1 MPRLKLTETVLRDG
15 QQSLAATRMTTA
27 EMVPILPVLD
37 KVGFHSLE
45 VFGGAT
51 FDTCLRHLHEDPW
64 QRLRTMRGNLQ
75 QTKLQMLFRGQN
87 VLGYKPYPDDIVEYF
102 IQKSV
107 ANGIDVVRVYDAL
120 NDPRNLETAIR
131 AAKKE
136 KATVQAAI
144 CYTVSPA
151 HTTES
156 FVAYAQ
162 TLLSMGADSICIKDM
177 AGQLKPYDAY
187 QLIKAL
193 RAENSNMQI
202 QLHTH
207 TTAGLASM
215 TVLKAVEVG
224 VDIVDTSI
232 SPFASGASLPPTEA
246 IVSAF
251 LGTPYAPEIDIAAL
265 SEVTAYFA
273 ELRERYLDEGLIH
286 RNVLKVNVDALQH
299 QVPYGTYSTMFEKL
313 CAMGAKNLLPEVLS
327 EISRIRDDAGY
338 PPLVTPISQIIG
350 AQALQN
356 VIDGARY
363 KTVTEDFK
371 SLIGG
376 IYGRLPGTVEPMF
389 QKSIL
394 GDELPITHRPAD
406 MFAPAVEKYR
416 SRVAPYAEQEEDLL
430 TLAIFED
437 VAIRFFEWRKNQR
450 YSLDSRAAR
459 RFGVHPV

>member
-15 QQSLAATRMTTA
+15 QQSLAAARMPTA
-27 EMVPILPVLD
+27 EMVPILPTLD

-51 FDTCLRHLHEDPW
+51 FDTCLRFLHEDPW
-64 QRLRTMRGNLQ
+64 QRLRTIRGNIQ

-102 IQKSV
+102 VQKSV
-107 ANGIDVVRVYDAL
+107 ANGIDIIRVYDAL

-177 AGQLKPYDAY
+177 SGQLKPYDAY

-224 VDIVDTSI
+224 VDVVDTAL
-232 SPFASGASLPPTEA
+232 SPFSSGASLPPTEA

-251 LGTPYAPEIDIAAL
+251 LGTPYAPEIDMSAL
-265 SEVTAYFA
+265 SEATAYFA
-273 ELRERYLDEGLIH
+273 DLREKYIDEGLIS
-286 RNVLKVNVDALQH
+286 RNMLKVSVDTLHH
-299 QVPYGTYSTMFEKL
+299 QLPYGAYFTMFEKL
-313 CAMGAKNLLPEVLS
+313 CSMGANNLLPEVLT
-327 EISRIRDDAGY
+327 EISRVRDDAGY
-338 PPLVTPISQIIG
+338 PPLVSPISQIIG
-350 AQALQN
+350 TQALQN
-356 VIDGARY
+356 VLDGSRY

-371 SLIGG
+371 NLIGG
-376 IYGRLPGTVEPMF
+376 KYGRLPGTVEPMF
-389 QKSIL
+389 LKSVL
-394 GDELPITHRPAD
+394 GDDLPITHRPAD

-450 YSLDSRAAR
+450 YRLDSRAR
-459 RFGVHPV
+459 RYGVHPV

>member
-1 MPRLKLTETVLRDG
+1 MPKLKLTETVLRDG
-15 QQSLAATRMTTA
+15 QQSIAATRMTTA

-37 KVGFHSLE
+37 KIGYHSLE

-64 QRLRTMRGNLQ
+64 QRLRTIRGNIQ
-75 QTKLQMLFRGQN
+75 HTKLQMLFRGQN
-87 VLGYKPYPDDIVEYF
+87 VLGYKPYPDDIVQYF
-102 IQKSV
+102 VQKSV
-107 ANGIDVVRVYDAL
+107 ANGIDIIRVYDAL

-177 AGQLKPYDAY
+177 SGQLRPYDAY

-193 RAENSNMQI
+193 RAESNNMQV

-224 VDIVDTSI
+224 VDIVDTAL
-232 SPFASGASLPPTEA
+232 SPFSAGASLPPTEA
-246 IVSAF
+246 IASAF
-251 LGTPYAPEIDIAAL
+251 LGTPYAPEIDMAAL
-265 SEVTAYFA
+265 SEATAYFA
-273 ELRERYLDEGLIH
+273 ELREKYMDEGLID
-286 RNVLKVNVDALQH
+286 RNVLKVNVDTLHH
-299 QVPYGTYSTMFEKL
+299 QVPYGTYSTMFERL
-313 CAMGAKNLLPEVLS
+313 CDMGARNLLPQVLT
-327 EISRIRDDAGY
+327 EITRVRDDAGN
-338 PPLVTPISQIIG
+338 PPLVTPISQIVG

-356 VIDGARY
+356 VLDGERY

-371 SLIGG
+371 KLIGG
-376 IYGRLPGTVEPMF
+376 EYGRLPGTVESMF

-394 GDELPITHRPAD
+394 GDELPITYRPAD
-406 MFAPAVEKYR
+406 ALEPAVEKYR

-437 VAIRFFEWRKNQR
+437 VAVRFFEWRKNQR
-450 YSLDSRAAR
+450 YNLDPRASR

>member
-15 QQSLAATRMTTA
+15 QQSLAATRMPTA
-27 EMVPILPVLD
+27 EMVPILPTLD

-51 FDTCLRHLHEDPW
+51 FDACLRFLHEDPW
-64 QRLRTMRGNLQ
+64 QRLRTIRGNVQ

-107 ANGIDVVRVYDAL
+107 ANGIDIIRVYDAL

-144 CYTVSPA
+144 CYTVSPV

-156 FVAYAQ
+156 FVSYAQ

-207 TTAGLASM
+207 ATAGLASM
-215 TVLKAVEVG
+215 TILKAVEVG
-224 VDIVDTSI
+224 VDIVDTAI
-232 SPFASGASLPPTEA
+232 SPFSSGASLVPTEA
-246 IVSAF
+246 IASAF
-251 LGTPYAPEIDIAAL
+251 LG
-265 SEVTAYFA
+265 
-273 ELRERYLDEGLIH
+273 
-286 RNVLKVNVDALQH
+286 
-299 QVPYGTYSTMFEKL
+299 
-313 CAMGAKNLLPEVLS
+313 
-327 EISRIRDDAGY
+327 
-338 PPLVTPISQIIG
+338 
-350 AQALQN
+350 
-356 VIDGARY
+356 
-363 KTVTEDFK
+363 
-371 SLIGG
+371 
-376 IYGRLPGTVEPMF
+376 
-389 QKSIL
+389 
-394 GDELPITHRPAD
+394 
-406 MFAPAVEKYR
+406 
-416 SRVAPYAEQEEDLL
+416 
-430 TLAIFED
+430 
-437 VAIRFFEWRKNQR
+437 
-450 YSLDSRAAR
+450 
-459 RFGVHPV
+459 